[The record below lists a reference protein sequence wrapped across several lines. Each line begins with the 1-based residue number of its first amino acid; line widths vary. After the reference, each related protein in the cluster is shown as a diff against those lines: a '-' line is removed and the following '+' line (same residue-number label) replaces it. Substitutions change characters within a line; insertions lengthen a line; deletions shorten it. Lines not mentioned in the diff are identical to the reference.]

1 MLFQIKNNERETGRN
16 GRRMLGSERRQ
27 STLRIRHDMLV
38 GKIREEIIA
47 IGYKLNIPT
56 YLGQCLVNNRY
67 FWPWFDRQRE
77 KHERNL
83 CNATPS
89 TYRFTVQAVREDSRC
104 F

>member
-1 MLFQIKNNERETGRN
+1 
-16 GRRMLGSERRQ
+16 MLGSERRQ

-47 IGYKLNIPT
+47 IGYKLNMPT

-67 FWPWFDRQRE
+67 FWPWFDRRKFKKRQRE

-89 TYRFTVQAVREDSRC
+89 SYRFTVQAVREYSRC